1 MIPMLTLKHALLTL
15 AIITT
20 GAMVADHMKPETIDK
35 RTAPIGKVK
44 VKKTSDAATAEA
56 AGPRTIKSI
65 VDTYCMA
72 CHGTGMPGAAK
83 IGDKEAWA
91 AKLEKGKDA
100 VMANAIAGINAM
112 PAKGMCMDC
121 TDDELWASIE
131 YMANFEK

>member
-1 MIPMLTLKHALLTL
+1 MITLKRVLICIAF
-15 AIITT
+15 ITT
-20 GAMVADHMKPETIDK
+20 GALVADHMKPETIDK
-35 RTAPIGKVK
+35 RTAPVGKVK
-44 VKKTSDAATAEA
+44 VKTAGAVTADAAA
-56 AGPRTIKSI
+56 PRTTKSI

-91 AKLEKGKDA
+91 AKLEKGRDA

-112 PAKGMCMDC
+112 PARGLCMDC
-121 TDDELWASIE
+121 SDDELWGAIE